1 MSGGSQFDLTCNL
14 GLNSTLVVGSP
25 TAQKKHRRRRLLA
38 KAGRPVPSWLIF
50 VKVLV
55 RKGVGMNFRP
65 RPKRDFKL
73 GGGVMVVVKSWKAR
87 LVGRFQ

>member
-1 MSGGSQFDLTCNL
+1 MFW
-14 GLNSTLVVGSP
+14 VGSP
-25 TAQKKHRRRRLLA
+25 TAQKKHRRRRLLIS
-38 KAGRPVPSWLIF
+38 AGRPVPSRLSF

-65 RPKRDFKL
+65 RPKSDFKL
-73 GGGVMVVVKSWKAR
+73 GGGVMVVVKLWNAK